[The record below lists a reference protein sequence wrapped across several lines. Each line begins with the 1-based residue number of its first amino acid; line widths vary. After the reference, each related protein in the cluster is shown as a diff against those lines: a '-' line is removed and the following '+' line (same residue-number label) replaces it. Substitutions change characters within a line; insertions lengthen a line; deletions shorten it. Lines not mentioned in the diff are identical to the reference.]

1 MAPSEIDMA
10 ERVVRLETKIDFIID
25 RMDHLPPSPTCLA
38 KHKEL
43 EDRLDMMETWRNR
56 MIGAFLVLNII
67 LVALMDKIKAAIF
80 H

>member
-25 RMDHLPPSPTCLA
+25 RMEKLPPSPICIA
-38 KHKEL
+38 KHNEL
-43 EDRLDMMETWRNR
+43 DERLDTIELWRNR

-67 LVALMDKIKAAIF
+67 LAAVMDKIKAAIF
-80 H
+80 N